1 MLALLET
8 IALGF
13 MVGLSGVTFPGPVL
27 VYIVQQSVANGWKS
41 GFLAILAHALV
52 GVGMLVLIITTGI
65 TTLFGSPAF
74 MVYIGLVGGVS
85 LIVLGVVMSR
95 NSLHYDQPELSGDRP
110 LHDRHPFLGGIV
122 VSVSNPQFFLWWA
135 VIGLPS
141 VMVAIDLSGTPGLY
155 GWTMGILASIFIW
168 YGGLSF
174 LASHGKKHFPP
185 RLVCIVSF
193 VSGCFLIISGIYLFA
208 NYFLKPG

>member
-1 MLALLET
+1 MLAILET
-8 IALGF
+8 MTLGF
-13 MVGLSGVTFPGPVL
+13 MVGLSGVTFPGPVA
-27 VYIVQQSVANGWKS
+27 VYIVQQSLANGWKN
-41 GFLAILAHALV
+41 GFLAIIAHALV
-52 GVGMLVLIITTGI
+52 GAAMLILIITTGI
-65 TTLFGSPAF
+65 TMLVGSPAF
-74 MVYIGLVGGVS
+74 TMYIGLVGGVS
-85 LIVLGVVMSR
+85 LVVLGVIMSL
-95 NSLHYDQPELSGDRP
+95 NSLHHDQPELSGDLP

-141 VMVAIDLSGTPGLY
+141 VMVAHDLSGTFGLY

-174 LASHGKKHFPP
+174 LASHGKKHLPP
-185 RLVCIVSF
+185 RTVCMVSLL
-193 VSGCFLIISGIYLFA
+193 SRCFLIISGIYLFA